1 MILSKKPRR
10 VCRPQAANE
19 MQSIFGRGVYLDKN
33 SSQSASV
40 ELVRPWRTNY
50 ARGRLQ
56 AFCPKRALPFWD
68 KLRAGGEI
76 LLNHSAFLH

>member
-10 VCRPQAANE
+10 VCRPQAANQ
-19 MQSIFGRGVYLDKN
+19 MQTIFARGVYLGEN

-56 AFCPKRALPFWD
+56 AFYPQRACPLGIKRKARPKPCFS
-68 KLRAGGEI
+68 G
-76 LLNHSAFLH
+76 